1 MNRRVTF
8 GERLR
13 YLFDKSMAAGTISLT
28 GWLTAA
34 TLLVILLA
42 TSIINAFS
50 IANTGED
57 SPDFGEAFW
66 QSLMRTMDPGTMAG
80 DTGWGYRI
88 VALAVTVAGIFIFSA
103 LIGILSS
110 GISERL
116 AQLRKGR
123 SRVLETNHTIIY
135 NWSNSIFEIIAQL
148 KIAGASDRR
157 PRVVVLADKDK
168 VEMEDE
174 IAAKLPDLGR
184 LRVICRRGD
193 PTDINDIAIANPEDS
208 RSIVILS
215 PESAEPDAAV
225 VKTILALVHDPQR
238 RERAHR
244 IAAEIRDGRN
254 AAMARVI
261 GGKELQLVLAD
272 DLIARIIVN
281 SNRQSG
287 LSAVYSELLDF
298 DGSEIYTTPVGELAG
313 KTFAEAVYSYQ
324 ASCLIGF
331 CRADGAIAL
340 NPSGNPVLEAGIRL
354 ILIAEDDTTIRV
366 EPMPK
371 GSIHATDI
379 VTAPPRP
386 KLPERTLI
394 LGWNHRGPT
403 VAQELARYVAPGS
416 DLTIA
421 ADSPGLDSAVSAL
434 EIDPA
439 LLNVR
444 YASCVSSD
452 RTVLEELDIPSYD
465 HVMVL
470 SYADDMSSQAADTR
484 TLVTLLHLRQIA
496 DAAGKRVSVVSEMAD
511 IRNREL
517 AEVTRADDFVVSNR
531 LISLMLAQTSENELL
546 SDIFAELLDERGSE
560 IFVRPLE
567 DYVVTGK
574 PVNFYTVMESA
585 SRRNEI
591 AIGYIRGQIGPRRGG
606 KRSGVCINP
615 PKGEHITFAPGDRLI
630 VIAED

>member
-1 MNRRVTF
+1 MSKRVTL

-13 YLFDKSMAAGTISLT
+13 YLFDKSMAAGTVSLT

-42 TSIINAFS
+42 TAVINAFS

-57 SPDFGEAFW
+57 SPSFGEAFW

-80 DTGWGYRI
+80 DTGWGYRL

-123 SRVLETNHTIIY
+123 SRVLETNHAIIF
-135 NWSNSIFEIIAQL
+135 NWSTSIFEIIAQL
-148 KIAGASDRR
+148 KIASASERR

-193 PTDINDIAIANPEDS
+193 PADINDIAIANPEDS

-215 PESAEPDAAV
+215 PDNAEPDAAV
-225 VKTILALVHDPQR
+225 VKTILALVHDPKR
-238 RERAHR
+238 RERPYR

-261 GGKELQLVLAD
+261 GGKEVQLVLAD
-272 DLIARIIVN
+272 DLIARIIVH

-298 DGSEIYTTPVGELAG
+298 DGSEIYTTPVGDLAG
-313 KTFAEAVYSYQ
+313 KTFAEAVYAYQ
-324 ASCLIGF
+324 ACCLIGF
-331 CRADGAIAL
+331 CRADGKIVL
-340 NPSGNPVLEAGIRL
+340 NPQDNPVLESGTRL
-354 ILIAEDDTTIRV
+354 IVISEDDTTIRL

-371 GSIHATDI
+371 GSIHAADI
-379 VTAPPRP
+379 TTAQPRP
-386 KLPERTLI
+386 KAPERTLI

-416 DLTIA
+416 ALTIA
-421 ADSPGLDSAVSAL
+421 ADSPGLDGAVSAL

-439 LLNVR
+439 MLEVR
-444 YASCVSSD
+444 YASCVSAD
-452 RTVLEELDIPSYD
+452 RTVLEGLDIPSYD

-470 SYADDMSSQAADTR
+470 SYADDMSAQAADTR

-496 DAAGKRVSVVSEMAD
+496 DSAGKRISVVSEMAD

-546 SDIFAELLDERGSE
+546 AEIFSELLDEEGAE

-567 DYVVTGK
+567 DYVVTGR
-574 PVNFYTVMESA
+574 PVNFYTVTESA
-585 SRRNEI
+585 MRRGEI
-591 AIGYIRGQIGPRRGG
+591 AIGYIQGEIGARRGG
-606 KRSGVCINP
+606 RRSGVTINP
-615 PKGEHITFAPGDRLI
+615 AKGEHVTFKPGDRLI
-630 VIAED
+630 VIAQD